1 MQIRIYID
9 TSIVGGYF
17 DVEFEKSTKQFFQWF
32 ENQEVVFVISDLLDL
47 ELMNAPERVRL
58 HLNNY
63 LPDKFERINLE
74 EEALELADEYV
85 NQKVVGISSI
95 EDCRHIAMATIAK
108 VDYVVSWNFKH
119 IVNSER
125 IIGYNSVNLSKG
137 YKAISIITPIE
148 LLNHENSK

>member
-148 LLNHENSK
+148 LLNHENY